1 MLYPG
6 FFKQTVSVVRIEILV
21 VIQKELCQ
29 YRVVVVHFQLAGIQT
44 MDCPSVFFRQFK
56 IKDLENTLPKVKR
69 GDEEGRFPNQ
79 PQLSTIAE
87 RESE

>member
-1 MLYPG
+1 
-6 FFKQTVSVVRIEILV
+6 
-21 VIQKELCQ
+21 
-29 YRVVVVHFQLAGIQT
+29 LAKL
-44 MDCPSVFFRQFK
+44 K
-56 IKDLENTLPKVKR
+56 IKDLENALPKVKR